1 VTSDHIAQS
10 ALNPINSS
18 VIATALVPIA
28 AAMHVSVGRTL
39 VLVSSLYLAS
49 AIAQPTAGKLAE
61 EFGPRR
67 VFMVGIVAVG
77 AGGIVGGLA
86 QNLTTLLVAR
96 VLIGI
101 GTSAGYPSA
110 MLMVRRRSAQAGLAA
125 PPGNV
130 LGGLVIAGAVTAA
143 VGLPIGGLLV
153 AAFSWRATFFINVPF
168 ALVTLAM
175 AVLWI
180 PRDAPA
186 GARRHA
192 RELAS
197 RIDVI
202 GIVGF
207 AVAMTALLVFLL
219 SLPNPDWIAL
229 VVAVAAAV
237 ALVGWELRAA
247 TPFFDVRLLATNGPL
262 TRTYVR
268 TGLTNLGIYTV
279 LYGITQWI
287 EVGRGFSAEQAGLL
301 ILPLTAVSIVVVRPV
316 SGRNLVR
323 GPLIVAA
330 VSLVLPALGVLLLT
344 TRSPVILIVA
354 VTLIFGIALGTGIAG
369 NQTALYG
376 QASAD
381 QVGTAAG
388 LFRTFSYIG
397 SIASS
402 AITGI
407 VFRTSVTDHGLH
419 IIAIILVA
427 VGAVVLV
434 MTVVDRQLKTPRQ
447 PNLAPAGQ
455 TAQRPPAST
464 TDTPPSTT
472 TEASPALAAPALRAR
487 QKQEHQPDATRD
499 DAHNAKQYHDEHERS
514 QPARCHA
521 QISSTAGR
529 YLHKV
534 S

>member
-1 VTSDHIAQS
+1 MTAVSEQTPGANAFPRRFLAPLYMGS

-39 VLVSSLYLAS
+39 ILVSSLYLAS

-67 VFMVGIVAVG
+67 VFMVGIVTVLL
-77 AGGIVGGLA
+77 GGIVGGVA
-86 QNLTTLLVAR
+86 QNLTTLVVAR

-110 MLMVRRRSAQAGLAA
+110 MLMVRRRAAQAGLGA

-168 ALVTLAM
+168 ALLTLAM
-175 AVLWI
+175 AVFWI

-186 GARRHA
+186 GPARHV

-197 RIDVI
+197 RIDVT

-207 AVAMTALLVFLL
+207 AVAMTGLLAFLL
-219 SLPNPDWIAL
+219 SLPHPDWIAL
-229 VVAVAAAV
+229 VVAVVVAV
-237 ALVGWELRAA
+237 ALAAWELRAA
-247 TPFFDVRLLATNGPL
+247 TPFFDVRLLAANGAL
-262 TRTYVR
+262 TRTYIR
-268 TGLTNLGIYTV
+268 SGLTFLGIYTV

-301 ILPLTAVSIVVVRPV
+301 MLPLTAVSVVVTRPV

-323 GPLIVAA
+323 GPLIVAG
-330 VSLVLPALGVLLLT
+330 VSLLVAAIGVLLLST
-344 TRSPVILIVA
+344 HSPVVLIVT
-354 VTLIFGIALGTGIAG
+354 VTVIFGIALGAGAAG

-376 QASAD
+376 QASAN

-419 IIAIILVA
+419 TIAIILVA

-434 MTVVDRQLKTPRQ
+434 MTLVDRQLKTPRTESQ
-447 PNLAPAGQ
+447 VTKTGQHQ
-455 TAQRPPAST
+455 TATVS
-464 TDTPPSTT
+464 DTAPGTPLTPTAPS
-472 TEASPALAAPALRAR
+472 E
-487 QKQEHQPDATRD
+487 
-499 DAHNAKQYHDEHERS
+499 
-514 QPARCHA
+514 
-521 QISSTAGR
+521 
-529 YLHKV
+529 
-534 S
+534 

>member
-1 VTSDHIAQS
+1 MAASQKGPGASAFPWRFLAPLYMGS

-39 VLVSSLYLAS
+39 ILVSSLYLAS

-67 VFMVGIVAVG
+67 VFMAGIVTVLV
-77 AGGIVGGLA
+77 GGIVGGVA
-86 QNLTTLLVAR
+86 QNLITLLVAR

-153 AAFSWRATFFINVPF
+153 AAFGWRATFFINVPF
-168 ALVTLAM
+168 AVVTMAM
-175 AVLWI
+175 AVFWL
-180 PRDAPA
+180 PRDAPTE
-186 GARRHA
+186 GVRRL
-192 RELAS
+192 REVVS
-197 RIDVI
+197 RIDVT
-202 GIVGF
+202 GMVGF
-207 AVAMTALLVFLL
+207 AGAMTGLLVFLL
-219 SLPNPDWIAL
+219 SLPQPDWIAL
-229 VVAVAAAV
+229 AVAVVVAVA
-237 ALVGWELRAA
+237 LVFWELHAV
-247 TPFFDVRLLATNGPL
+247 TPFFDVRLLASNGAL
-262 TRTYVR
+262 TRTYIR
-268 TGLTNLGIYTV
+268 TGLTFLGIYTV

-287 EVGRGFSAEQAGLL
+287 EIGRGFSAEQAGLL
-301 ILPLTAVSIVVVRPV
+301 ILPLTALSVVVTRPV

-323 GPLIVAA
+323 GPLIVTGI
-330 VSLVLPALGVLLLT
+330 SLVVAALGVLLLT
-344 TRSPVILIVA
+344 SRSPVVLIVA
-354 VTLIFGIALGTGIAG
+354 VTVIFGIGLGAGAAG
-369 NQTALYG
+369 NQTALYS
-376 QASAD
+376 QASAG

-419 IIAIILVA
+419 IIAVILVA
-427 VGAVVLV
+427 LGTVVLV
-434 MTVVDRQLKTPRQ
+434 MTLADRQLKTPR
-447 PNLAPAGQ
+447 
-455 TAQRPPAST
+455 
-464 TDTPPSTT
+464 
-472 TEASPALAAPALRAR
+472 EAAAMSEPVRSPDRAR
-487 QKQEHQPDATRD
+487 
-499 DAHNAKQYHDEHERS
+499 
-514 QPARCHA
+514 
-521 QISSTAGR
+521 
-529 YLHKV
+529 
-534 S
+534 

>member
-1 VTSDHIAQS
+1 MAASAQRPAANAFPRRFLAPLYMGS
-10 ALNPINSS
+10 ALNPVNSS

-39 VLVSSLYLAS
+39 ILVSSLYLAS

-67 VFMVGIVAVG
+67 VFMAGIVTVLV
-77 AGGIVGGLA
+77 GGIVGGVA
-86 QNLTTLLVAR
+86 QNLTTLVIAR

-110 MLMVRRRSAQAGLAA
+110 MVLVRRRSAQAGLGA

-143 VGLPIGGLLV
+143 VGLPVGGLLV
-153 AAFSWRATFFINVPF
+153 AAFGWRATFFINVPF
-168 ALVTLAM
+168 AVVALAM
-175 AVLWI
+175 AVFWI
-180 PRDAPA
+180 PRDGPA
-186 GARRHA
+186 EAARSA
-192 RELAS
+192 REVAA

-207 AVAMTALLVFLL
+207 AVAMTGLLAFLL
-219 SLPNPDWIAL
+219 SLPQPDWIAL
-229 VVAVAAAV
+229 VVAVVVAV
-237 ALVGWELRAA
+237 ALVFWELRAA
-247 TPFFDVRLLATNGPL
+247 TPFFDVRLLAANGAL
-262 TRTYVR
+262 TRTYIR
-268 TGLTNLGIYTV
+268 SGLTFLCIYAV

-301 ILPLTAVSIVVVRPV
+301 MLPLTAVSVVVTRPV

-323 GPLIVAA
+323 GPLIVAG
-330 VSLVLPALGVLLLT
+330 VSLLVASLGVLLLT
-344 TRSPVILIVA
+344 TSSPVILIVA
-354 VTLIFGIALGTGIAG
+354 VTVVFGIALGAGAPG

-376 QASAD
+376 QASAN

-407 VFRTSVTDHGLH
+407 VFRTSVTDRGLH
-419 IIAIILVA
+419 TIAIILVA
-427 VGAVVLV
+427 LGAVVLV
-434 MTVVDRQLKTPRQ
+434 MTLIDRQL
-447 PNLAPAGQ
+447 
-455 TAQRPPAST
+455 
-464 TDTPPSTT
+464 TT
-472 TEASPALAAPALRAR
+472 TRPEHLTEAAKPEATKTKAAKTKAAKTEAAIPAHGADPEAIR
-487 QKQEHQPDATRD
+487 EH
-499 DAHNAKQYHDEHERS
+499 
-514 QPARCHA
+514 
-521 QISSTAGR
+521 
-529 YLHKV
+529 
-534 S
+534 

>member
-1 VTSDHIAQS
+1 MTSDLADAGSGPSGDSSLLPNPFPRRFLAPLYMGS

-28 AAMHVSVGRTL
+28 AAMHMSVGRTL

-67 VFMVGIVAVG
+67 VFTVGIVTVLL
-77 AGGIVGGLA
+77 GGIVGGLA
-86 QNLTTLLVAR
+86 ENLPTLIVAR

-110 MLMVRRRSAQAGLAA
+110 MLMVRRRSALAGLDA

-143 VGLPIGGLLV
+143 VGLPVGGLLV
-153 AAFSWRATFFINVPF
+153 AAFGWRATFFVNVPF
-168 ALVTLAM
+168 ALVALAM

-180 PRDAPA
+180 PRDPPTATV
-186 GARRHA
+186 RHV
-192 RELAS
+192 REVAS
-197 RIDVI
+197 RIDVT

-207 AVAMTALLVFLL
+207 AGAMTGLLVFLL
-219 SLPNPDWIAL
+219 SLPHPDWIAL
-229 VVAVAAAV
+229 AAAVVVAAA
-237 ALVGWELRAA
+237 LVVWELRAA
-247 TPFFDVRLLATNGPL
+247 TPFFDVRLLASNGAL

-268 TGLTNLGIYTV
+268 TGLTFLGIYTV
-279 LYGITQWI
+279 LYGVTQWI
-287 EVGRGFSAEQAGLL
+287 EVGRGFSSEQAGLL
-301 ILPLTAVSIVVVRPV
+301 ILPLTAVSIVVTRPV

-323 GPLIVAA
+323 GPLIVAGISLLVAA
-330 VSLVLPALGVLLLT
+330 VGVLLLT
-344 TRSPVILIVA
+344 TRSPVVSIVA
-354 VTLIFGIALGTGIAG
+354 VTLIFGITLGTGTAG

-376 QASAD
+376 QASAN

-388 LFRTFSYIG
+388 LFRTFAYIG

-419 IIAIILVA
+419 TIAIILVA

-434 MTVVDRQLKTPRQ
+434 MTVFDRRLKTPRNAV
-447 PNLAPAGQ
+447 PG
-455 TAQRPPAST
+455 
-464 TDTPPSTT
+464 DE
-472 TEASPALAAPALRAR
+472 TEARRATNR
-487 QKQEHQPDATRD
+487 GQ
-499 DAHNAKQYHDEHERS
+499 
-514 QPARCHA
+514 
-521 QISSTAGR
+521 
-529 YLHKV
+529 
-534 S
+534 

>member
-1 VTSDHIAQS
+1 MAASDQTSRTNVFPWRFLTPLFMGS

-39 VLVSSLYLAS
+39 LLVSSLYLAS
-49 AIAQPTAGKLAE
+49 AIAQPTAGKLSE

-67 VFMVGIVAVG
+67 VFMVGIVTVLV
-77 AGGIVGGLA
+77 GGIVGGVA

-110 MLMVRRRSAQAGLAA
+110 MLMVRRRSTQAGLDA

-143 VGLPIGGLLV
+143 VGLPVGGLLI
-153 AAFSWRATFFINVPF
+153 AAFGWRATFLINVPF
-168 ALVTLAM
+168 ALAALAM
-175 AVLWI
+175 AILWI
-180 PRDAPA
+180 PGDAPA
-186 GARRHA
+186 DTVRHA
-192 RELAS
+192 REVAS
-197 RIDVI
+197 RIDVT

-207 AVAMTALLVFLL
+207 AAAMTGLLVFLV
-219 SLPNPDWIAL
+219 SLPHPHWIAL
-229 VVAVAAAV
+229 AAAV
-237 ALVGWELRAA
+237 AVAVALVVWELRAP
-247 TPFFDVRLLATNGPL
+247 TPFFDVRLLASNGPL
-262 TRTYVR
+262 TRTYLR
-268 TGLTNLGIYTV
+268 TGLTFLGIYTV

-287 EVGRGFSAEQAGLL
+287 EVGRGFSSEEAGLL
-301 ILPLTAVSIVVVRPV
+301 ILPLTAVSVVVTRPV
-316 SGRNLVR
+316 SARNLVR
-323 GPLIVAA
+323 GPLIVAGI
-330 VSLVLPALGVLLLT
+330 SLLVAAMGVLLLT
-344 TRSPVILIVA
+344 THSPVILIVA
-354 VTLIFGIALGTGIAG
+354 VTLIFGITLGAGIAG
-369 NQTALYG
+369 NQTALYR
-376 QASAD
+376 QASAN

-434 MTVVDRQLKTPRQ
+434 MTLVDRQLETPR
-447 PNLAPAGQ
+447 
-455 TAQRPPAST
+455 
-464 TDTPPSTT
+464 
-472 TEASPALAAPALRAR
+472 
-487 QKQEHQPDATRD
+487 
-499 DAHNAKQYHDEHERS
+499 
-514 QPARCHA
+514 
-521 QISSTAGR
+521 
-529 YLHKV
+529 
-534 S
+534 

>member
-1 VTSDHIAQS
+1 MPASAPMSGANAFPRRFLAPLYMGS
-10 ALNPINSS
+10 ALNPVNSS

-67 VFMVGIVAVG
+67 VFMVGIVTVLV
-77 AGGIVGGLA
+77 GGIVGGLA
-86 QNLTTLLVAR
+86 QNLTTLVVAR

-153 AAFSWRATFFINVPF
+153 AAFGWRATFFINVPF
-168 ALVTLAM
+168 AVIALAM
-175 AVLWI
+175 AVFWI
-180 PRDAPA
+180 PRDGPA
-186 GARRHA
+186 AAATSA
-192 RELAS
+192 REVAS
-197 RIDVI
+197 RIDAI
-202 GIVGF
+202 GIAGF
-207 AVAMTALLVFLL
+207 AVAMTGLLAFLL

-229 VVAVAAAV
+229 AVAVVAGV
-237 ALVGWELRAA
+237 ALAAWELRAA
-247 TPFFDVRLLATNGPL
+247 TPFFDVRLLAANGAL
-262 TRTYVR
+262 TRTYIR
-268 TGLTNLGIYTV
+268 TGLTFLGIYTV

-287 EVGRGFSAEQAGLL
+287 EVGRGFSSEQAGLL
-301 ILPLTAVSIVVVRPV
+301 MLPLTAVSIVVTRPV

-323 GPLIVAA
+323 GPLIVAG
-330 VSLVLPALGVLLLT
+330 VSLVVAAIGVLLLT
-344 TRSPVILIVA
+344 TRSPVVLIVA
-354 VTLIFGIALGTGIAG
+354 VTVIFGIALGAGAPG
-369 NQTALYG
+369 NQTALYH
-376 QASAD
+376 QASAS

-388 LFRTFSYIG
+388 LFRTFAYIG

-419 IIAIILVA
+419 VIAIILVA
-427 VGAVVLV
+427 LGAVVLV
-434 MTVVDRQLKTPRQ
+434 MTLVDRQLTTPRLE
-447 PNLAPAGQ
+447 NL
-455 TAQRPPAST
+455 TAAAATQGAA
-464 TDTPPSTT
+464 TPGAAAEGANRAKKEDP
-472 TEASPALAAPALRAR
+472 EAIR
-487 QKQEHQPDATRD
+487 EH
-499 DAHNAKQYHDEHERS
+499 
-514 QPARCHA
+514 
-521 QISSTAGR
+521 
-529 YLHKV
+529 
-534 S
+534 